1 MVSLQEGGGGF
12 AMKRQHFLLWFLLLL
27 VRNITCFQDVTGVR
41 MDGIGMRMVF
51 DCRRMI
57 ASDTISDY
65 DIEIGDTI
73 EVYTVQSG
81 C

>member
-1 MVSLQEGGGGF
+1 
-12 AMKRQHFLLWFLLLL
+12 MK
-27 VRNITCFQDVTGVR
+27 ITCFQDVTGVR
-41 MDGIGMRMVF
+41 MDGMRMVF

-57 ASDTISDY
+57 TSHTISDY
-65 DIEIGDTI
+65 DIKIGDTI

>member
-1 MVSLQEGGGGF
+1 M
-12 AMKRQHFLLWFLLLL
+12 
-27 VRNITCFQDVTGVR
+27 CFQDVTGVR